1 MLPREDT
8 KKNGLTGFSVVPA
21 PEFYNFLNIL
31 IKNTI
36 WGGSG
41 LAGNRLLAFGPLA
54 RKRVLP
60 YIGF

>member
-8 KKNGLTGFSVVPA
+8 KKNGLTGFSVAQA

-31 IKNTI
+31 IKNAI
-36 WGGSG
+36 WGRGA
-41 LAGNRLLAFGPLA
+41 LAGNRLL
-54 RKRVLP
+54 P